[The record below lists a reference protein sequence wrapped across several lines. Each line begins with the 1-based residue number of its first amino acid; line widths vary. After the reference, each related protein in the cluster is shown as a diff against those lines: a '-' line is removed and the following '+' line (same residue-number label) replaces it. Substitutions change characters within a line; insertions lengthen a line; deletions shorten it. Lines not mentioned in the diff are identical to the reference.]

1 MNGNMDLQSKAR
13 KYFQTQDHT
22 GSKHRSCPYFS
33 YKSLVTQFISK
44 IGSLNNIL
52 LWCKWGRTYDQLL
65 CTFFVSF
72 WTLLGQFLK
81 HFLSVFS
88 RDTVYSIFRSN
99 LRSDVFY
106 ILACRLHEK
115 PFWVLCFVFGE
126 MVFSPT
132 FGLKPQNRG
141 ITFLVLIKYRF
152 SMC

>member
-22 GSKHRSCPYFS
+22 GSKRRSCPYFS

-52 LWCKWGRTYDQLL
+52 LWCKWRRTYDQLL

-72 WTLLGQFLK
+72 WTLLGQFSK

-106 ILACRLHEK
+106 ILACRSHARKTILS
-115 PFWVLCFVFGE
+115 PLLCFWWNGIFSDVWTETSKSWDNIFG
-126 MVFSPT
+126 T
-132 FGLKPQNRG
+132 HK
-141 ITFLVLIKYRF
+141 I
-152 SMC
+152 